1 MITLPSQARYKHR
14 ESREKPGVCLQLG
27 IGWAGGIVNGVMIAV
42 FNQVYGRIAEGLT
55 EWENHK

>member
-1 MITLPSQARYKHR
+1 M
-14 ESREKPGVCLQLG
+14 QLG

>member
-1 MITLPSQARYKHR
+1 
-14 ESREKPGVCLQLG
+14 LQLG